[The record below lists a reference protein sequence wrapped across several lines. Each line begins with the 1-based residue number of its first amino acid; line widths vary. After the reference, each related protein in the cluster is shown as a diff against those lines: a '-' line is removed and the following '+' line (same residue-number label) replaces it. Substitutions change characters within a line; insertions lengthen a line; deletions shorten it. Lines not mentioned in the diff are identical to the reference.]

1 MIASL
6 TPHPLHRH
14 PDIYVSNSGAN
25 KLFRN
30 NGDGTFSDA
39 TTAAG
44 VGHTGL
50 GRGLAVIDTNKDGN
64 LDIYLVI
71 VNGANVLLR
80 TSAASPPTGTF
91 LVVRPLDNSGRPDLF
106 GSKVYLFP
114 AGSSF
119 SLSSDELIGMRL
131 IDGGSGY
138 NSQR

>member
-14 PDIYVSNSGAN
+14 PDIYVSNDGAN

-39 TTAAG
+39 TTAAW
-44 VGHTGL
+44 VGHTGD

-64 LDIYLVI
+64 LDIYLAI
-71 VNGANVLLR
+71 ASGANVLLR

-138 NSQR
+138 HSQR